1 MATCVLIDLQEVD
14 LKIDEMI
21 KRWRITD
28 RAYGN
33 RDGLKKRE
41 KQLELVQSK
50 VHSEL
55 TSHRD
60 AELIVDGIRT
70 KITEVETK
78 LYGGNVRDHRE
89 LQDLDKELT
98 FLKRDG
104 EIQELQALELLDVLE
119 KTQELLS
126 KLTKILQKD
135 SVNWTLTQERL
146 VAEKERLTR
155 DLGKL
160 KTHRALV
167 AKDIA
172 RPALTLY
179 ERLRTPKAGRPVSKV
194 ERGMCTTCHVSV
206 PTQLEQKVKQG
217 RQDLT
222 CNNCGRILS
231 G

>member
-1 MATCVLIDLQEVD
+1 MPIYVLVDLQEVD
-14 LKIDEMI
+14 LKIDEML
-21 KRWRITD
+21 KRLLIAN

-33 RDGLKKRE
+33 RDGLDKRQ

-50 VHSEL
+50 VHSERA
-55 TSHRD
+55 SHQD
-60 AELIVDGIRT
+60 SELIVDGTRT
-70 KITEVETK
+70 KIVEVETK
-78 LYGGNVRDHRE
+78 LYGGTVRDHRE

-98 FLKRDG
+98 FLKRDV
-104 EIQELQALELLDVLE
+104 EIQELEALELLDGLE

-146 VAEKERLTR
+146 AAEKERLTTALSKLRNHR
-155 DLGKL
+155 DI
-160 KTHRALV
+160 V
-167 AKDIA
+167 AGEIA

-179 ERLRTPKAGRPVSKV
+179 ERLRPPKGGRPVSKV
-194 ERGMCTTCHVSV
+194 ERGMCTTCNVSV
-206 PTQLEQKVKQG
+206 PTLLEHKVKQG

>member
-1 MATCVLIDLQEVD
+1 MPTYVLVDLQEVD
-14 LKIDEMI
+14 LKIDEMV
-21 KRWRITD
+21 KRLMITN

-33 RDGLKKRE
+33 RDGLDKRQ

-50 VHSEL
+50 VHSER

-60 AELIVDGIRT
+60 SELIVDGTRT
-70 KITEVETK
+70 KIVEVETK

-98 FLKRDG
+98 FLKRDV

-146 VAEKERLTR
+146 AAEKERLTAT
-155 DLGKL
+155 LGKL
-160 KTHRALV
+160 KNHRDIV
-167 AKDIA
+167 AGDIA

-179 ERLRTPKAGRPVSKV
+179 ERLRPPKGGRPVSKI
-194 ERGMCTTCHVSV
+194 ERGMCTTCNVSV
-206 PTQLEQKVKQG
+206 PTQLEHKVKQG